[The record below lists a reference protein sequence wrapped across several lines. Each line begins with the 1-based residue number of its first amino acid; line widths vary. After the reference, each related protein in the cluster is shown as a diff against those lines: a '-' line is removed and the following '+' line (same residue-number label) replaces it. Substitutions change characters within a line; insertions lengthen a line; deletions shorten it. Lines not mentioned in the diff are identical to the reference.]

1 MTLKQFDWSAEGFVG
16 SLLSPRGIIAT
27 ASIYGCLV
35 LAYVCFKLFHFEVAD
50 AFGFAIPVGGAVP
63 GLLTFFLGLLVT
75 SLLIDFIV
83 HLVKPWQSSVMF
95 LWWVIYFTVLGL
107 LPAVV
112 VTTIVFIF
120 PLHALMFVSGSS
132 GFPVFVIALIPSAI
146 MVSGLSRSM
155 GSSVC
160 VPASSIT
167 VTVLFLAVLPAINWN
182 QSAWLPWLVFFSE
195 ALFTP
200 LILTFLI
207 DGRLSR
213 RLRADSSRSG
223 QPTTPSPW
231 SPKVTVDQ
239 PSSTAIQLPPLVG
252 YPLQAAQERVT
263 PSHGWPG
270 IVCPICGTH
279 VQYVA
284 PYRQY
289 YCTNCHMYV

>member
-252 YPLQAAQERVT
+252 YPLQAIAAI
-263 PSHGWPG
+263 SS
-270 IVCPICGTH
+270 
-279 VQYVA
+279 
-284 PYRQY
+284 
-289 YCTNCHMYV
+289 